1 MTEQTQNAS
10 PQGPEGNSIEQ
21 SDSNSKRQQKLEAL
35 LARVFLARRV
45 SDLIEINELNAD
57 ASELD
62 NANPDSWSAM
72 PKVAKD
78 FQSLRLRDDEVD
90 EPASRDDSELEDC
103 DGIAV
108 F

>member
-1 MTEQTQNAS
+1 MPAPRGLKAIALNNQIATQSVSRNWRHYW
-10 PQGPEGNSIEQ
+10 PGFFWP
-21 SDSNSKRQQKLEAL
+21 
-35 LARVFLARRV
+35 RRV

-90 EPASRDDSELEDC
+90 EPAGRDDSELEDY

>member
-1 MTEQTQNAS
+1 MPAPRGLKAIALNNQ
-10 PQGPEGNSIEQ
+10 I
-21 SDSNSKRQQKLEAL
+21 SNSKRQQKLEAL